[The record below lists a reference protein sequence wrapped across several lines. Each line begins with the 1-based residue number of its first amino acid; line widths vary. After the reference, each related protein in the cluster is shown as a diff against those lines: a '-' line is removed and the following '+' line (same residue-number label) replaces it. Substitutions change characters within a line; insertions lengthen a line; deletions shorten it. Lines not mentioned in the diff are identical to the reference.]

1 MAEAGE
7 EGGEER
13 EKDAGAN
20 LEEAFVGLRL
30 LLLFAVRA
38 GAVSRN
44 VLFRIDGHK
53 STSVRDISVGMS
65 FDPPEVFRK
74 TLKRGCPR
82 IRRKLGWL
90 SAPEP

>member
-7 EGGEER
+7 EGGEQR

-20 LEEAFVGLRL
+20 LEEAFGGMRL

-38 GAVSRN
+38 AAVIRY
-44 VLFRIDGHK
+44 VLFRVDGHK
-53 STSVRDISVGMS
+53 NPSVRDISVRIS

-74 TLKRGCPR
+74 ALKRGQ
-82 IRRKLGWL
+82 K
-90 SAPEP
+90 